1 MSREGPPRFGLIND
15 GNKREEYLSVLRGV
29 AVQWQSL
36 DERKMEKSRKADSRD
51 KGKKGESRVGDH
63 FLESMQQHAS
73 CYVVESPNF
82 LEEW

>member
-1 MSREGPPRFGLIND
+1 MSRERPPRFGLIND
-15 GNKREEYLSVLRGV
+15 GKREEYLSVLRGV

-36 DERKMEKSRKADSRD
+36 DERKMEKSRKADSSRD

-63 FLESMQQHAS
+63 FLESMQQHAA

-82 LEEW
+82 LKQ